1 MTDSKP
7 EGLNI
12 IRSKSEKIAD
22 ALEQG
27 LQIPWLGLRPDIVLR
42 KGTPEQGGK
51 ETYILD
57 DPVRGVHFELG
68 EAEARFFLC
77 LASENDLKSA
87 VDKLLETTSLR
98 PGVNDVLLFV
108 RMLQAEKLAILPVEL
123 AQKSAE
129 AREQKKPGLLKKILV
144 GYLFF
149 KVPLIRPDNLLNT
162 VYPWLSPFW
171 SKPFLFLYAV
181 MGLVGIIFVFQQ
193 IELYLHT
200 VNHLFTPAGALAFFL
215 SLTVLKI
222 MHELGHALASRH
234 FGVYVRRIGIAF
246 MVFMPIL
253 YTDTTEAWK
262 LSSRRGRLFI
272 GAAGIL
278 VELWVAGV
286 SLFFWSV
293 LSDGILRSLMFY
305 MSGASVVSTVFS
317 NLNPLMR
324 FDGYYLLMDY
334 LQINNLRARST
345 AMFRYYRHRLF
356 VDWQGPMPEEHPRN
370 RSMAVFGFF
379 TMLYRIAIF
388 FSITL
393 TIYHKVFKVLG
404 VVLVLMQVLF
414 MVVLPLTMEALLL
427 IKNRKYWGSKIRVL
441 GTTVSAILLIGI
453 LFVPLPGFGK
463 LPAMFLFRDVTRVG
477 SPGQG
482 KIVTELPDIGTAVKK
497 KDILLRLKDDK
508 LEQELERLRYDLDQ
522 TEVAVRNI
530 GSGGT
535 QGGYRKWLLAE
546 QQRLTAAHDKIL
558 QALSQLDIRSPVTGR
573 VLDVNETL
581 SRDSYLN
588 KKNYILTVGNDQSFE
603 VRAYAPENICR
614 ELKTRSISGGHVIF
628 QNLETQSITGKF
640 REMLDFPV
648 NIFPNNGL
656 FDYAGGPIVSSTT
669 QSGSV
674 LTRQAHYPIIFDIP
688 RAETRLRHGTRCF
701 VRIKEGENFSIMGLV
716 IREAWRI
723 LASEGFL

>member
-12 IRSKSEKIAD
+12 IRSKNEKIAE
-22 ALEQG
+22 ALEKG

-42 KGTPEQGGK
+42 KGTPEQGK

-57 DPVRGVHFELG
+57 DPVRGLHFELG

-87 VDKLLETTSLR
+87 VDKLLRTTSLR
-98 PGVNDVLLFV
+98 PGVDDILMFV
-108 RMLQAEKLAILPVEL
+108 RMLQGEKLAVLPPEL

-129 AREQKKPGLLKKILV
+129 TREQKKPGLLKKILV

-149 KVPLIRPDNLLNT
+149 KVPLIRPDNFLNA

-181 MGLVGIIFVFQQ
+181 MSLVGIIFVFQQ
-193 IELYLHT
+193 IELYLNT
-200 VNHLFTPAGALAFFL
+200 VNHLFTPTGALAFFL
-215 SLTVLKI
+215 CLTIVKI
-222 MHELGHALASRH
+222 FHELGHALAARH
-234 FGVYVRRIGIAF
+234 FGVYVRRIGVAF
-246 MVFMPIL
+246 MVFMPLL

-278 VELWVAGV
+278 VELWAAGV

-305 MSGASVVSTVFS
+305 ISGASVVSTVFS

-334 LQINNLRARST
+334 FQINNLRARST

-356 VDWQGPMPEEHPRN
+356 VDWQGPMPEEHPRH

-379 TMLYRIAIF
+379 TMLYRIVIF

-404 VVLVLMQVLF
+404 VILVFMQILLMI
-414 MVVLPLTMEALLL
+414 MLPLTMEALVL

-441 GTTVSAILLIGI
+441 GTAVSAMVLIGI

-463 LPAMFLFRDVTRVG
+463 LPAMFLYRDVTRVE
-477 SPGQG
+477 SLGQG
-482 KIVTELPDIGTAVKK
+482 KIVTELPSIGTQVKK
-497 KDILLRLKDDK
+497 GDTLLRLKDDN
-508 LEQELERLRYDLDQ
+508 LEQELERLKYDLAQ
-522 TEVAVRNI
+522 TEASVRNI
-530 GSGGT
+530 GSGGK

-546 QQRLTAAHDKIL
+546 QKRLTAAHDKVI
-558 QALSQLDIRSPVTGR
+558 QALSHLDIRSPVTGR
-573 VLDVNETL
+573 VLDVNESL
-581 SRDSYLN
+581 SRDSYVN
-588 KKNYILTVGNDQSFE
+588 KKNYFLTVGDDRSFE

-614 ELKTRSISGGHVIF
+614 ELKEKNISAGHVIF
-628 QNLETQSITGKF
+628 QNLETRSVTGKF
-640 REMLDFPV
+640 QEMLDFPV
-648 NIFPNNGL
+648 NVFPNNSL
-656 FDYAGGPIVSSTT
+656 FDYTGGPIVSSMAS
-669 QSGSV
+669 SGSV

-688 RAETRLRHGTRCF
+688 GTENRLRHGTRCF
-701 VRIKEGENFSIMGLV
+701 VRIKQGENYSIMELAV
-716 IREAWRI
+716 REVWRV
-723 LASEGFL
+723 LAAEGFL